1 MVSVCSHVKRI
12 AKSFLKVV
20 GQYCIPPSNTKEH
33 HLLHIYTDI
42 CSGQTFHILAILIGM
57 GIVVLAHIF

>member
-1 MVSVCSHVKRI
+1 MVSVCLHGKGI

-20 GQYCIPPSNTKEH
+20 GQYRIPHPAPPSNTKEH
-33 HLLHIYTDI
+33 QLLHIHTNI

-57 GIVVLAHIF
+57 STS